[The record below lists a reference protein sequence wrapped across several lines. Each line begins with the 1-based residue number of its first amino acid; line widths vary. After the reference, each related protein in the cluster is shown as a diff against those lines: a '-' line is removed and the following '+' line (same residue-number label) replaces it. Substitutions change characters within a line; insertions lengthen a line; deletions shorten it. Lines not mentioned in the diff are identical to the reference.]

1 MTDWTEETKIEN
13 EKNGFESLFSDHW
26 NDEIKIENDSDSG
39 FILNKW

>member
-1 MTDWTEETKIEN
+1 MK
-13 EKNGFESLFSDHW
+13 KNGFESLFSDHW